1 MATIYM
7 SSTYADLRECRERV
21 YRTLRSM
28 RHDVRGME
36 DYVAADQ
43 RPLERCLQDVGAC
56 DLYVG
61 IFAWRYGYVP
71 EVGNPE
77 RRSITELEYR
87 HAGKIYKPRLIFLLS
102 PDALWP
108 TSAVDA
114 ITGEEQ
120 AGARIK
126 DLRNEL
132 MRELIVSLFMNADDL
147 ANKVSV
153 AVYLQL
159 EGERSMNAAM
169 VEATT
174 ALPEALLKPTLA
186 ASMETSAVP
195 DISVTVVDSIR
206 QATSARLLEV
216 NIGAGESW
224 WSTRLFL
231 LAAVAAEF
239 TAIEQLVFVGEGRRF
254 LGLSATQSTRFRL
267 SHAFP
272 QLAELYA
279 LVPSRAL
286 QRASSR
292 SQADLAAETVQSF
305 AEAIAYSPDGQ
316 TESDLKE
323 WVTPQ
328 ALATWLGSDLRTDTL
343 EWLGQPVTAGLL
355 HRILERGQPFVVL
368 THDGRLVGVV
378 DRRELAS
385 DVATSLLERQLVPNR

>member
-1 MATIYM
+1 
-7 SSTYADLRECRERV
+7 
-21 YRTLRSM
+21 M

-43 RPLERCLQDVGAC
+43 RPLERCLQDVAAC

-71 EVGNPE
+71 KVGNPE

-87 HAGKIYKPRLIFLLS
+87 HAGELHKPRLIFLLS
-102 PDALWP
+102 PDAPWP

-132 MRELIVSLFMNADDL
+132 MGELLVSLFTNADDL

-159 EGERSMNAAM
+159 EGERSINAAM

-174 ALPEALLKPTLA
+174 ALPEALLEALLEPTLGMSPA
-186 ASMETSAVP
+186 PTSGVS
-195 DISVTVVDSIR
+195 DISDTVVDSIH

-216 NIGAGESW
+216 NIGGGKSW

-239 TAIEQLVFVGEGRRF
+239 TAIEQLVFVGEGRQF
-254 LGLSATQSTRFRL
+254 LGLAATQSTRFRL
-267 SHAFP
+267 SDAFP

-279 LVPSRAL
+279 RVPSLAL
-286 QRASSR
+286 QRASSW
-292 SQADLAAETVQSF
+292 SQADLAAETVESF
-305 AEAIAYSPDGQ
+305 AEAIADLPDGQ

-328 ALATWLGSDLRTDTL
+328 ALARWLGSDLRTDTL
-343 EWLGQPVTAGLL
+343 ESLGQPVTARLL
-355 HRILERGQPFVVL
+355 HHILKRGQPFVVL
-368 THDGRLVGVV
+368 THDGRLVGVI

>member
-1 MATIYM
+1 MTPPHPQP
-7 SSTYADLRECRERV
+7 SSTSPQA
-21 YRTLRSM
+21 
-28 RHDVRGME
+28 
-36 DYVAADQ
+36 
-43 RPLERCLQDVGAC
+43 LQPARNSGVG
-56 DLYVG
+56 G
-61 IFAWRYGYVP
+61 SR
-71 EVGNPE
+71 
-77 RRSITELEYR
+77 
-87 HAGKIYKPRLIFLLS
+87 LS

-174 ALPEALLKPTLA
+174 ALPEALLEPTLGT
-186 ASMETSAVP
+186 SEVETSALP

-231 LAAVAAEF
+231 LAAIAAEL

-279 LVPSRAL
+279 LVPSLAL

-292 SQADLAAETVQSF
+292 SQADLAAETVRSF
-305 AEAIAYSPDGQ
+305 AEAIAYLPDGR
-316 TESDLKE
+316 TEGDLKE
-323 WVTPQ
+323 WVAPR

-343 EWLGQPVTAGLL
+343 ESLGQPVTAGLL

-368 THDGRLVGVV
+368 TDDGRLVGVV